1 MAPELAEALLGL
13 CRRHGWTYAV
23 LWGSDPRDPRVLVM
37 KDSCYLE
44 EQMRKMIDGMRN
56 QAYIVGQ
63 GSVGVAALGGR
74 HQWIYSDVYPAELN
88 SQSPNDK
95 LEVLQG
101 NSEWQHQFSA
111 GVETIVIISLP
122 SFGAL
127 ECGSDKKITESMEFV
142 DQVAHLFQRLE
153 SMRGLQ
159 HADIPQSI
167 NVYNKSSTTVSAN
180 SSDVPCSY
188 YDAINSFHDE
198 RCEELMATTLLSKTS
213 LHSSSVLSQRFGHSG
228 QSQEIIG
235 EMNPQVLGLPII
247 SHSTCVAKDVNNP
260 ILDTTPFFRNSSNCI
275 PKPGQGAATDYAEP
289 QVLFSSSSLLTP
301 TSSIPDNSEVVCSRT
316 DKWPKILATS
326 QRQLPAIGIQAF
338 PNTLLDMT
346 HSSSSFIPTGT
357 ADISSDK
364 SSSVRSFAPEL
375 PNSFVSQAS
384 TSDHTTL
391 SDSKENETLSRNNLA
406 NQPPEKVTTSVSR
419 LPKDN
424 HLQVT
429 CSSSSL
435 VGIDPLPGG
444 PVGNSDTGAV
454 NSLDTG
460 SDRKRNSSDASP
472 QMLQDTE
479 LFDVMD
485 LDLSPGTLDLEQWET
500 IIPSSCTNLSRSV
513 SEMEKGSFAEFG
525 EPQLLDVD
533 VGNINV
539 APGHF
544 SVSSNFY
551 AAPNP
556 HPEYQTYRDHVPLV
570 GLPCV
575 DFSVPECNLEKIMH
589 GSPKKA
595 TSMSHSNLWID
606 ESCSINAESAVTNH
620 PKKSEEAAKV
630 AKRRARPGE
639 STRPR
644 PKDRQLIQDRVKEL
658 REIVPNGAKCSID
671 ALLDRTIKDIW
682 FFMQSVMKYAGKLRQ
697 VDEPKMIGDESG
709 VILKDNSGGGGS
721 GATWAFEVAGQT
733 MVCPIIVEDLNPPGQ
748 MLIEMLCEER
758 GFFLEIADTI
768 CGFGLTILKGVM
780 ETRDRKIWA
789 RFLVEANKDL
799 TRMDI
804 FLSLVQL
811 LQQTSTVR
819 SSDQLSKGI
828 NKATP
833 EFATS
838 QQTSMPIPVPLA
850 DRLQ

>member
-1 MAPELAEALLGL
+1 MAPELAEALRGL

-44 EQMRKMIDGMRN
+44 EQMRNMIDGMRN

-63 GSVGVAALGGR
+63 GSIGVAALSGR
-74 HQWIYSDVYPAELN
+74 HQWIYSDVCPAELN
-88 SQSPNDK
+88 SQGPNDK

-111 GVETIVIISLP
+111 GVGTIVIISLP

-127 ECGSDKKITESMEFV
+127 ECGSDKKITVSMEFV
-142 DQVAHLFQRLE
+142 DQVAHLFQQLE

-167 NVYNKSSTTVSAN
+167 NVYNKSSTAMSAN
-180 SSDVPCSY
+180 SSDVSCSY
-188 YDAINSFHDE
+188 YNATNSFNDE
-198 RCEELMATTLLSKTS
+198 SCEELMATALLSKTS
-213 LHSSSVLSQRFGHSG
+213 FHSSSVLSQRFDHSC
-228 QSQEIIG
+228 QSREIIG
-235 EMNPQVLGLPII
+235 EMNPQVLGMPII

-260 ILDTTPFFRNSSNCI
+260 IQGTTPFFRNSSNCI
-275 PKPGQGAATDYAEP
+275 TKPVQGAATDYAEP
-289 QVLFSSSSLLTP
+289 QVFFSPNSLLTP
-301 TSSIPDNSEVVCSRT
+301 TSSVPDNSEVICSRT
-316 DKWPKILATS
+316 DNWPKTLATS

-346 HSSSSFIPTGT
+346 HSSSSFIPMAI
-357 ADISSDK
+357 ADVSSDK

-375 PNSFVSQAS
+375 PNSFVSQVL

-391 SDSKENETLSRNNLA
+391 SDSKENETLTRNNLG
-406 NQPPEKVTTSVSR
+406 NQPPEKVTTSLSL

-424 HLQVT
+424 QLQVT

-435 VGIDPLPGG
+435 VGIDPLPSG
-444 PVGNSDTGAV
+444 PVENSDTGAL

-472 QMLQDTE
+472 QMLHDTE

-500 IIPSSCTNLSRSV
+500 IIPSSCTNLSKSV
-513 SEMEKGSFAEFG
+513 SELEKGSFPEFG

-556 HPEYQTYRDHVPLV
+556 HPEYQTYREHVPLV

-589 GSPKKA
+589 GSPKEA

-606 ESCSINAESAVTNH
+606 ESCSVNAESAVTNH
-620 PKKSEEAAKV
+620 PKKSEEATKV

-671 ALLDRTIKDIW
+671 ALLDRTIKYML
-682 FFMQSVMKYAGKLRQ
+682 FMQSVMKYAGKLKQ

-748 MLIEMLCEER
+748 MVIEMLCEER
-758 GFFLEIADTI
+758 GLFLEIADI
-768 CGFGLTILKGVM
+768 IRGFGLTILKGVM
-780 ETRDRKIWA
+780 ETRDHKIWA

-811 LQQTSTVR
+811 LQQTNTVR

-828 NKATP
+828 DKATP

-838 QQTSMPIPVPLA
+838 QQTSMPIPVSLA

>member
-1 MAPELAEALLGL
+1 
-13 CRRHGWTYAV
+13 
-23 LWGSDPRDPRVLVM
+23 
-37 KDSCYLE
+37 
-44 EQMRKMIDGMRN
+44 
-56 QAYIVGQ
+56 
-63 GSVGVAALGGR
+63 
-74 HQWIYSDVYPAELN
+74 
-88 SQSPNDK
+88 
-95 LEVLQG
+95 
-101 NSEWQHQFSA
+101 
-111 GVETIVIISLP
+111 
-122 SFGAL
+122 
-127 ECGSDKKITESMEFV
+127 MEFV
-142 DQVAHLFQRLE
+142 DQVAHLFQQLE

-167 NVYNKSSTTVSAN
+167 NVYNTSSTAVSAN
-180 SSDVPCSY
+180 SSDVSCSY
-188 YDAINSFHDE
+188 YNATNSFHDE
-198 RCEELMATTLLSKTS
+198 SCEELMATALLSKTS
-213 LHSSSVLSQRFGHSG
+213 FHSSSVLSQRFDHSC
-228 QSQEIIG
+228 QSREIIG
-235 EMNPQVLGLPII
+235 EMNPQVLGMPII
-247 SHSTCVAKDVNNP
+247 SHSACIAKDANNP
-260 ILDTTPFFRNSSNCI
+260 IQDTAPLFRNSSNCI
-275 PKPGQGAATDYAEP
+275 TKPSQGAATDYAET
-289 QVLFSSSSLLTP
+289 QVFFSPNSLLTP
-301 TSSIPDNSEVVCSRT
+301 TSSVPDNSEVICSRADNWSKT
-316 DKWPKILATS
+316 LAAS

-338 PNTLLDMT
+338 PSMSLIKSSSSIPYINAFYSGDPSLSYNTCNSPGMVLNSKPSNLSKSCLPDVDTLLDMT
-346 HSSSSFIPTGT
+346 HSSSSFIPMTI

-364 SSSVRSFAPEL
+364 SSSMRSFPPKL
-375 PNSFVSQAS
+375 PNSFVSQVS
-384 TSDHTTL
+384 RSDHTTL
-391 SDSKENETLSRNNLA
+391 SDSKENETLTRNNLA
-406 NQPPEKVTTSVSR
+406 NQPPEKVTTSLSL

-424 HLQVT
+424 QLQVT
-429 CSSSSL
+429 CSSSNL
-435 VGIDPLPGG
+435 VGIDPLPSG
-444 PVGNSDTGAV
+444 PVENSDTGAV
-454 NSLDTG
+454 NSLDAG
-460 SDRKRNSSDASP
+460 SDRKRNSADASP
-472 QMLQDTE
+472 QMLHDTE

-500 IIPSSCTNLSRSV
+500 IIPSSCTNLNKSV
-513 SEMEKGSFAEFG
+513 SELEKGSFPEFG

-556 HPEYQTYRDHVPLV
+556 HPEYQTYREHVPLV
-570 GLPCV
+570 GLPRV

-589 GSPKKA
+589 GSPKEA

-606 ESCSINAESAVTNH
+606 ESCSVNAESAVTNH
-620 PKKSEEAAKV
+620 PKKSEEATKV

-671 ALLDRTIKDIW
+671 ALLDRTIKYML
-682 FFMQSVMKYAGKLRQ
+682 FMQSVMKYAGKLKQ

-748 MLIEMLCEER
+748 MVIEMLCEER
-758 GFFLEIADTI
+758 GLFLEIADI
-768 CGFGLTILKGVM
+768 IRGFGLTILKGVM
-780 ETRDRKIWA
+780 ESRDHKIWA

-811 LQQTSTVR
+811 LQQTNTVQ

-828 NKATP
+828 DKATP

-838 QQTSMPIPVPLA
+838 QQTSMPIPVSLA